1 MRSCSCI
8 LSQERLTE
16 QAGLEEKKLSFYHG
30 SLRYV
35 LVSYMKVLSRQSGVS
50 GRGWDQRYRLE
61 GTEACRLFRVP
72 GEVVKREKEPKI
84 ELSEAFHHLKDEP
97 AQII

>member
-1 MRSCSCI
+1 
-8 LSQERLTE
+8 
-16 QAGLEEKKLSFYHG
+16 
-30 SLRYV
+30 
-35 LVSYMKVLSRQSGVS
+35 MKVLSRQSGFS

-61 GTEACRLFRVP
+61 GTEACTLFRIP

-84 ELSEAFHHLKDEP
+84 ELSEAFYHLKDEP